1 MGEDQTAS
9 PTSVPDNF
17 DVEAWER
24 QHLEESYQ
32 HHASSAQRWLE
43 AARRLMRAADLVR
56 AADIFMDGRDILG
69 ALPLD
74 HQREARF
81 ARSIEMLPVYKFL
94 VGLAIENLAKGIIM
108 ARDPERAAGL
118 NLREWGK
125 GGHDLPSLVD
135 TAGVS
140 VSDDER
146 RLLSQ
151 LSRYVRGA
159 GRYPVVMN
167 VDREIARTKN
177 TDFGAQLP
185 ADVQLADKIVKRL
198 GRELAQYRDQQYA
211 DPARR
216 ALGPPA

>member
-9 PTSVPDNF
+9 PSVNF

-24 QHLEESYQ
+24 QHFEELYQ
-32 HHASSAQRWLE
+32 HRASSAQCWLE
-43 AARRLMRAADLVR
+43 AARKLKRAADLVR
-56 AADIFMDGRDILG
+56 GADIFMDGRDILG
-69 ALPLD
+69 ALPFD
-74 HQREARF
+74 HQRDARF
-81 ARSIEMLPVYKFL
+81 ARSMEMLPVYKFL

-108 ARDPERAAGL
+108 ARDPKRAAGRK
-118 NLREWGK
+118 LREWGK

-159 GRYPVVMN
+159 GRYPVAKDVEK
-167 VDREIARTKN
+167 EIARTKP
-177 TDFGAQLP
+177 TDLGGRLP
-185 ADVQLADKIVKRL
+185 ADVQLADEIVDKL
-198 GRELAQYRDQQYA
+198 GRELTKYRDQQYA
-211 DPARR
+211 DPARQ